1 MTFSPTI
8 RPVCLPTGESQV
20 KLGTYCIATGWGYL
34 GKYMLRSLMKLKIA
48 IATAGFHFKKS

>member
-34 GKYMLRSLMKLKIA
+34 GKYMFRTL
-48 IATAGFHFKKS
+48 FFN